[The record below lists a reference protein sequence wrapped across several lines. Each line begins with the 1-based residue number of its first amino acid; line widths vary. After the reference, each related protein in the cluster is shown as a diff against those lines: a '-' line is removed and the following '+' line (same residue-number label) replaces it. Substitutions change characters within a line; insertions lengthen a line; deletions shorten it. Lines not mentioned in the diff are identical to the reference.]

1 MAETSVAS
9 LNQVTSW
16 DDEYFLEYVRDSRYS
31 RYMGP
36 KRNEIFY
43 VDSSLA
49 DEAGIVHTFS
59 FIGKLTN
66 AGVTGETTLDGNEE
80 SLDNY
85 GMTVTVEWLRNA
97 VRMTKRQAGLS
108 ELDLRGAAREGLMRW
123 SKEKLRDACTTA
135 LGSIN
140 VGTGNGTA
148 YASASEANKDT
159 WLTNNSD
166 RVLFG
171 AATANAVSLDH
182 STSLAL
188 VDATNDKL
196 TAARVS
202 HLKRIAKTA
211 SPIIEPVRVK
221 DDEEWYVI
229 FTGSRAFRDLKLD
242 LATINTYGWERYTNG
257 GDNPLFTDGDL
268 VYDGCIIREEPS
280 IAAVT
285 SVGTASIDVMPAYL
299 CGASA
304 AGVVWKQRPASIVDN
319 LKDFKFRPGVAVE
332 ECRAV
337 EKLMFNSK
345 QNGVVTGWFAGVADS

>member
-1 MAETSVAS
+1 MAETAVAS
-9 LNQVTSW
+9 LNQVTQW
-16 DDEYFLEYVRDSRYS
+16 DDQYFLEYVRESRYA

-43 VDSSLA
+43 VDSKGM
-49 DEAGIVHTFS
+49 DEPGLVHTFS

-66 AGVTGETTLDGNEE
+66 AGVTGEGTLEGNEE
-80 SLDNY
+80 ALDNY
-85 GMTVTVEWLRNA
+85 GMTVTAEWLRNA
-97 VRMTKRQAGLS
+97 VKLSKRQKGLS
-108 ELDLRGAAREGLMRW
+108 ALDLRAAAREGLMRW

-140 VGTGNGTA
+140 VSTGNGTA

-166 RVLFG
+166 RALFG
-171 AATANAVSLDH
+171 ASIANAVSLDH

-188 VDATNDKL
+188 VDATNDKF

-202 HLKRIAKTA
+202 LMKRIAKSA

-229 FTGSRAFRDLKLD
+229 FAGARCFRDLKTD

-268 VYDGCIIREEPS
+268 IYDGVIIREEPS
-280 IAAVT
+280 ITATT
-285 SVGTASIDVMPAYL
+285 SVGTASIDCSQVFL

-304 AGVVWKQRPASIVDN
+304 VGIKWKQKSETIVDN
-319 LKDFKFRPGVAVE
+319 NQDFKFRPAVAVE

-345 QNGVVTGWFAGVADS
+345 QNGVVTGWFAAVADS